1 MPKPKSTAAKKA
13 MAERG
18 TFKVGT
24 NTDYGKPYSRAV
36 SAAVAPF
43 NAQLKRAQ
51 AVWGQRLLECV
62 TPSTAAL
69 YGKLVADLD
78 EAMIADDAQA
88 VAGLSERLCNGLAL
102 MHRQAISSGH
112 KPASRDLALAV
123 VDGKTYAFVLHGD
136 LGAIRREHPDWIVW
150 HIEDAVHAM
159 RGRFEEL
166 IPAAAKHFPNARV
179 VDVRREIVD
188 DEIDF

>member
-18 TFKVGT
+18 TFKVGA

-62 TPSTAAL
+62 TPPTAAL
-69 YGKLVADLD
+69 YGQLVADLD

-88 VAGLSERLCNGLAL
+88 VAGLSERLCKGLAI
-102 MHRQAISSGH
+102 MHQQAINAGH
-112 KPASRDLALAV
+112 KPASRDVALAV
-123 VDGKTYAFVLHGD
+123 VDGQTYAFVLHGD
-136 LGAIRREHPDWIVW
+136 LGLIRREHPDWIVY
-150 HIEDAVHAM
+150 HIEDAIHAL
-159 RGRFEEL
+159 RGQFEEM
-166 IPAAAKHFPNARV
+166 IQAAAKHFPNAKVERIAR
-179 VDVRREIVD
+179 DIVD
-188 DEIDF
+188 DDFVF